1 MRKHARYLSFLLALP
16 CLFSCSGKTYID
28 SYGEVSEEAT
38 TYPEA
43 LEEEKGSSLLSRVE
57 LGETVYLL
65 HASYSCGVC
74 QRLEPVMVEALKKT
88 NLRLSL
94 FYKRSSGNDDYN
106 ESVSLLEK
114 GFPAN
119 SDNTDGFITGCPRL
133 FKISKGS
140 CKALDFMGAS
150 DSAGSLSAYLSR
162 LGSKNGLTHFLS
174 SAKAS
179 SFASG
184 HGCPV
189 YLYSSED
196 SDALSFY
203 YDAIRKHGERSAKPF
218 AILDY
223 EAMDENEKEAA
234 LSYFSL
240 SSYAPVLKS
249 GSTALDVKS
258 EADKAASLV
267 ASYY

>member
-114 GFPAN
+114 AFPAN
-119 SDNTDGFITGCPRL
+119 SDNTDGFITGYPRL

-140 CKALDFMGAS
+140 CKALDFMGAT
-150 DSAGSLSAYLSR
+150 DSGNSLSSYLGR
-162 LGSKNGLTHFLS
+162 LGSQNGLTHFKTAS
-174 SAKAS
+174 KAE
-179 SFASG
+179 SFRAEKN
-184 HGCPV
+184 CPI
-189 YLYSSED
+189 YLYSASVEEA
-196 SDALSFY
+196 SSFY
-203 YDAIRKHGERSAKPF
+203 YDTIRDNGEKSGKPF

-223 EAMDENEKEAA
+223 DMMDLSQKAAA
-234 LSYFSL
+234 LSAFSL
-240 SSYAPVLKS
+240 TNYAPIMKRGSSSY
-249 GSTALDVKS
+249 DIKS
-258 EADKAASLV
+258 EAEEAASLV
-267 ASYY
+267 DKYY